1 MRAIFSFIT
10 EKYLTTYFVIKTFKA
25 ELQTNIGKFTV
36 IHINI
41 RNLNT
46 NIDKLKYFLI
56 ECKSSLKKKE
66 LLHSFECK
74 CFFSSECTKLSL
86 FESRVVTFWMG
97 GGGQKISSAPGA
109 EMLGG
114 QLPILHPMFQR
125 LWFTLYC
132 DIK

>member
-1 MRAIFSFIT
+1 MDNDFETIDFQKLRFEVFKTENIFFATDLYEGDIFFYNKKVFDSIF
-10 EKYLTTYFVIKTFKA
+10 FVIKTFKA

-56 ECKSSLKKKE
+56 ECKCSFKKKE

-74 CFFSSECTKLSL
+74 SFFSSECIKLSL
-86 FESRVVTFWMG
+86 F
-97 GGGQKISSAPGA
+97 
-109 EMLGG
+109 
-114 QLPILHPMFQR
+114 
-125 LWFTLYC
+125 
-132 DIK
+132 